1 MSLTDSVI
9 TDSLGYSLE
18 RNRIEGLQILN
29 WTELD
34 TKSANT
40 ARVLAMDAVENAGHG
55 HPGTAMALAPVAH
68 LLFQKVMNHSPKNSD
83 WFARDRFILS
93 CGHASMLLYAQ
104 LYLTG
109 YGLEIE
115 DLKNFRKHN
124 SLTPGHPEY
133 RHTNGV
139 EMTTG
144 PLGQGLSSA
153 VGMAIAS
160 RYWRNYFDPK
170 TSKHQ
175 SIFDNYIYVI
185 ASDGD
190 LQEGVTS
197 EASSIAGHLNLSNLI
212 VIYDDNKISIDGQ
225 TNLAFTEDVEKR
237 YEAYGWDTHCVEL
250 DSSGSVNIQNLI
262 QAIDK
267 SKKSDKPSFIR
278 LKTIIAWP
286 SPNAQNT
293 AASHGAPLGKEE
305 VSLTKKSLGFNSE
318 ESFTVSKE
326 VLDYTRSVIETGEEK
341 YKKWLEDFQSWS
353 LNNPEL
359 SKEFNRLKNN
369 ELPSDLEIGLP
380 TFEAGSSVASRKS
393 GGTVLNYLSEKL
405 IELIGG
411 SADLAESNGVAL
423 KNAAVMQKPELNI
436 ANSSIGGKYLH
447 FGIREHAMASIM
459 NGLALYG
466 FARPFGAT
474 FLIFSDYQKPAI
486 RLASLMQL
494 PVIYVWS
501 HDSIGLGEDGPTHQ
515 PVEQLWSLRSIP
527 GFNVVRPCDANEVSQ
542 AWLKIIKDN
551 KPAGIVLTRQNI
563 PTLDRKIYS
572 SEKGVLKGA
581 YILSDAKNNKPEL
594 ILIATGSEVQLAID
608 AQIQLEDSQISTRV
622 VSMPCV
628 EWFLDQDKKY
638 QDEVLPE
645 MIKNRIA
652 IEAGSTV
659 GWYRFVGSA
668 GEVIGL
674 DQYGASSKPDI
685 LFKEYGISVENIVAT
700 AKKLINKN

>member
-1 MSLTDSVI
+1 M
-9 TDSLGYSLE
+9 
-18 RNRIEGLQILN
+18 N
-29 WTELD
+29 WSELD
-34 TKSANT
+34 TKSSNT

-68 LLFQKVMNHSPKNSD
+68 LLFQKIMNHSPKNSD

-93 CGHASMLLYAQ
+93 CGHASMLLYSQ
-104 LYLTG
+104 LYLCG

-115 DLKNFRKHN
+115 DLKNFRKHG

-133 RHTNGV
+133 GHTNGV

-160 RYWRNYFDPK
+160 RYWRNYFD
-170 TSKHQ
+170 SKADRNQ

-225 TNLAFTEDVEKR
+225 TDLAFTEDVEKR
-237 YEAYGWDTHCVEL
+237 YQAYGWETHCVEL
-250 DSSGSVNIQNLI
+250 DSSGNVDIQKLI
-262 QAIDK
+262 TAIEE

-293 AASHGAPLGKEE
+293 AASHGAPLGKDE
-305 VSLTKKSLGFNSE
+305 VILTKESLGFDSTKN
-318 ESFTVSKE
+318 FDVSKE
-326 VLDYTRSVIETGEEK
+326 ILDYTRSVIQTGSEK
-341 YKKWLEDFQSWS
+341 YKIWLEKFNDWS
-353 LNNPEL
+353 LKNPEL
-359 SKEFNRLKNN
+359 SKEFHRLQAG
-369 ELPSDLEIGLP
+369 ELPKNLEVGLP
-380 TFEAGSSVASRKS
+380 NFEAGSNVASRKS
-393 GGTVLNYLSEKL
+393 GGTVLNFFSEKM

-423 KNAAVMQKPELNI
+423 KNAMNMQRPELNI
-436 ANSSIGGKYLH
+436 PNSSIGGKYLH

-466 FARPFGAT
+466 FTRPFGAT

-527 GFNVVRPCDANEVSQ
+527 GFNVVRPCDANEVTQ
-542 AWLKIIKDN
+542 AWLKIIKDK
-551 KPAGIVLTRQNI
+551 KPAGIILTRQNI
-563 PTLDRKIYS
+563 PTLDRKIYD
-572 SEKGVLKGA
+572 SELGVSKGGYVL
-581 YILSDAKNNKPEL
+581 SEAKNGKPEV
-594 ILIATGSEVQLAID
+594 ILIATGSEVQLALD
-608 AQIQLEDSQISTRV
+608 AQKQLEDEKVSTRV

-628 EWFLDQDKKY
+628 EWFLNQDKNY
-638 QDEVLPE
+638 RDEVLPTE
-645 MIKNRIA
+645 IKSRIA
-652 IEAGSTV
+652 IEAGSTI
-659 GWYRFVGSA
+659 GWYRFVGTEGA
-668 GEVIGL
+668 VIGL
-674 DQYGASSKPDI
+674 DHYGASSKPDI
-685 LFKEYGISVENIVAT
+685 LFKEFGISVENIVAT
-700 AKKLINKN
+700 AKKLIN

>member
-1 MSLTDSVI
+1 MSLLDSVI

-18 RNRIEGLQILN
+18 RNRIKGLEILN

-34 TKSANT
+34 TKASNT
-40 ARVLAMDAVENAGHG
+40 ARVLAMDSVENAGHG

-68 LLFQKVMNHSPKNSD
+68 LLFQKVMNHSPKNTD

-93 CGHASMLLYAQ
+93 CGHASMLLYSQ
-104 LYLTG
+104 LYLAG

-124 SLTPGHPEY
+124 SLTPGHPEFG
-133 RHTNGV
+133 HTNGV

-144 PLGQGLSSA
+144 PLGQGLASA
-153 VGMAIAS
+153 VGMSIAS
-160 RYWRNYFDPK
+160 RYWRNYFDAK
-170 TSKHQ
+170 TEKNK

-225 TNLAFTEDVEKR
+225 TNLAFTEDVVKR
-237 YEAYGWDTHCVEL
+237 YQAYGWDTHSVDL
-250 DSSGSVNIQNLI
+250 DSTGSVDIQKLFD
-262 QAIDK
+262 AIEE

-278 LKTIIAWP
+278 LKSIIAWP
-286 SPNAQNT
+286 APNAQNT
-293 AASHGAPLGKEE
+293 AASHGAPLGKDE
-305 VSLTKKSLGFNSE
+305 VILTKESLGLNPS
-318 ESFTVSKE
+318 ESFSVSKE
-326 VLDYTRSVIETGEEK
+326 VLDYTRSIVQTGDEK
-341 YKKWLEDFQSWS
+341 FKTWSEKFQEWS
-353 LNNPEL
+353 SKNPEL
-359 SKEFNRLKNN
+359 SKEFIRLQSNK
-369 ELPSDLEIGLP
+369 LPIDLDNGLP
-380 TFEAGSSVASRKS
+380 NFEAESSIASRKS
-393 GGTVLNYLSEKL
+393 GGIVLNFFSEKM

-423 KNAAVMQKPELNI
+423 KNAMIMQKPELNI
-436 ANSSIGGKYLH
+436 PNSSIGGKYLH

-466 FARPFGAT
+466 FTRPFGAT

-515 PVEQLWSLRSIP
+515 PVEQLWSLRLIP

-542 AWLKIIKDN
+542 AWLKIIKDK
-551 KPAGIVLTRQNI
+551 KPAGIILTRQNI
-563 PTLDRKIYS
+563 PTLDRKIYA
-572 SEKGVLKGA
+572 SEKGVAKGA
-581 YILSDAKNNKPEL
+581 YILSEAKNAKPEV
-594 ILIATGSEVQLAID
+594 ILIATGSEVQLALA
-608 AQIQLEDSQISTRV
+608 AQKQLEDEKISTRV

-628 EWFLDQDKKY
+628 EWFLDQDKNY
-638 QDEVLPE
+638 QNEVLPQN
-645 MIKNRIA
+645 IKKRVA
-652 IEAGSTV
+652 IEAGSTL
-659 GWYRFVGSA
+659 GWYRFIGTEGA
-668 GEVIGL
+668 AIGL
-674 DQYGASSKPDI
+674 DHYGASSKPDI
-685 LFKEYGISVENIVAT
+685 LFKEYGITVENIIAT
-700 AKKLINKN
+700 AKKLIN

>member
-1 MSLTDSVI
+1 VSLLDSVT

-18 RNRIEGLQILN
+18 RKRIKGLYILN

-34 TKSANT
+34 TKSSNT

-68 LLFQKVMNHSPKNSD
+68 LLFNKVMNHSPKNSD

-93 CGHASMLLYAQ
+93 CGHASMLLYSQ

-124 SLTPGHPEY
+124 SLTPGHPEFG
-133 RHTNGV
+133 HTNGV

-170 TSKHQ
+170 TAVNQ

-212 VIYDDNKISIDGQ
+212 VIYDDNKISIDGE

-237 YEAYGWDTHCVEL
+237 YQAYGWDTHTVGL
-250 DSSGSVNIQNLI
+250 DSNGSVDIQKLI
-262 QAIDK
+262 DAIEK
-267 SKKSDKPSFIR
+267 SKKSEKPSFIR
-278 LKTIIAWP
+278 LKTVIAWP
-286 SPNAQNT
+286 APHAQNT
-293 AASHGAPLGKEE
+293 AASHGAPLGKDE
-305 VSLTKKSLGFNSE
+305 VKLTKESLGFNPD
-318 ESFTVSKE
+318 ESFVVSKE
-326 VLDYTRSVIETGEEK
+326 VLDYTRSVLETGEEK
-341 YKKWLEDFQSWS
+341 YNKWLQKFEDWASKNPDLNKQFKRLQSRS
-353 LNNPEL
+353 LPDDLENN
-359 SKEFNRLKNN
+359 
-369 ELPSDLEIGLP
+369 LPS
-380 TFEAGSSVASRKS
+380 FEAGASVASRKS
-393 GGTVLNYLSEKL
+393 GGTVLNFFSEKL
-405 IELIGG
+405 VELIGG

-423 KNAAVMQKPELNI
+423 KNATIMQKPELNI
-436 ANSSIGGKYLH
+436 PNSSIGGKYLH

-466 FARPFGAT
+466 FSRPFGAT

-542 AWLKIIKDN
+542 AWLKIIKDK

-563 PTLDRKIYS
+563 PTLDRKIYA
-572 SEKGVLKGA
+572 SEQGVSKGA
-581 YILSDAKNNKPEL
+581 YVLSEAKNNQAEM
-594 ILIATGSEVQLAID
+594 ILIATGSEVQLALD
-608 AQIQLEDSQISTRV
+608 AQKQLEEQKISTRV

-628 EWFLDQDKKY
+628 EWFLAQDEKY
-638 QDEVLPE
+638 QKQVLPKD
-645 MIKNRIA
+645 IKKIA
-652 IEAGSTV
+652 IEAGSTL
-659 GWYRFVGSA
+659 GWYRFVGSDGA
-668 GEVIGL
+668 VIGL
-674 DQYGASSKPDI
+674 DHYGASSKPDI

-700 AKKLINKN
+700 AKKLIN

>member
-1 MSLTDSVI
+1 MSLLDSVT

-18 RNRIEGLQILN
+18 RKRIKGLYILN

-34 TKSANT
+34 TKSSNT

-68 LLFQKVMNHSPKNSD
+68 LLFNKVMNHSPKNSD

-93 CGHASMLLYAQ
+93 CGHASMLLYSQ

-124 SLTPGHPEY
+124 SLTPGHPEFG
-133 RHTNGV
+133 HTNGV

-170 TSKHQ
+170 TAVNQ

-212 VIYDDNKISIDGQ
+212 VIYDDNKISIDGE

-237 YEAYGWDTHCVEL
+237 YQAYDWDTHTVGL
-250 DSSGSVNIQNLI
+250 DSNGSVDIQKLI
-262 QAIDK
+262 DAIEK
-267 SKKSDKPSFIR
+267 SKKSEKPSFIR
-278 LKTIIAWP
+278 LKTVIAWP
-286 SPNAQNT
+286 APHAQNT
-293 AASHGAPLGKEE
+293 AASHGAPLGKDE
-305 VSLTKKSLGFNSE
+305 VKLTKESLGFNPD
-318 ESFTVSKE
+318 ESFVVSKE
-326 VLDYTRSVIETGEEK
+326 VLDYTRSVLETGEEK
-341 YKKWLEDFQSWS
+341 YNKWLQKFEDWASKNPDLNKQFKRLQSSS
-353 LNNPEL
+353 LPDDLESN
-359 SKEFNRLKNN
+359 
-369 ELPSDLEIGLP
+369 LPS
-380 TFEAGSSVASRKS
+380 FEAGASVASRKS
-393 GGTVLNYLSEKL
+393 GGTVLDFFSEKL
-405 IELIGG
+405 VELIGG

-423 KNAAVMQKPELNI
+423 KNATIMQKPELNI
-436 ANSSIGGKYLH
+436 PNSSIGGKYLH

-466 FARPFGAT
+466 FSRPFGAT

-542 AWLKIIKDN
+542 AWLKIIKDK

-563 PTLDRKIYS
+563 PTLDRKIYA
-572 SEKGVLKGA
+572 SEQGVSKGGYVL
-581 YILSDAKNNKPEL
+581 SEAKKNQAEM
-594 ILIATGSEVQLAID
+594 ILIATGSEVQLALD
-608 AQIQLEDSQISTRV
+608 AQKQLEEQKISTRV

-628 EWFLDQDKKY
+628 EWFLA
-638 QDEVLPE
+638 QDENYQKQVLPKG
-645 MIKNRIA
+645 IKKIA
-652 IEAGSTV
+652 IEAGSTL
-659 GWYRFVGSA
+659 GWYRFVGSDGA
-668 GEVIGL
+668 VIGL
-674 DQYGASSKPDI
+674 DHYGASSKPCLLYTSDAAD
-685 LFKEYGISVENIVAT
+685 EENIVAT
-700 AKKLINKN
+700 AKKLIN

>member
-1 MSLTDSVI
+1 M
-9 TDSLGYSLE
+9 
-18 RNRIEGLQILN
+18 N
-29 WTELD
+29 WTDLD
-34 TKSANT
+34 TKSSNT

-68 LLFQKVMNHSPKNSD
+68 LLFQKIMNHSPKNSD

-93 CGHASMLLYAQ
+93 CGHASMLLYSQ

-109 YGLEIE
+109 YGLELE

-124 SLTPGHPEY
+124 SLTPGHPEFG
-133 RHTNGV
+133 HTNGV

-160 RYWRNYFDPK
+160 RYWRNYFDPNTAK
-170 TSKHQ
+170 NQ
-175 SIFDNYIYVI
+175 SIFDNHIYVI

-212 VIYDDNKISIDGQ
+212 VVYDDNKISIDGQ
-225 TNLAFTEDVEKR
+225 TNLAFSEDVEKR
-237 YEAYGWDTHCVEL
+237 YQSYGWDTHSVEL
-250 DSSGSVNIQNLI
+250 DSFGSVDIQKLI
-262 QAIDK
+262 ESIDK
-267 SKKSDKPSFIR
+267 SKKTDKPSFIR

-305 VSLTKKSLGFNSE
+305 VILTKNKLGFDSAK
-318 ESFTVSKE
+318 SFNVSQE
-326 VLDYTRSVIETGEEK
+326 VLDYTRSVVQTGEEK
-341 YKKWLEDFQSWS
+341 YNNWLAKYQDWAK
-353 LNNPEL
+353 NNPEL
-359 SKEFNRLKNN
+359 NKDFVRLQKGQ
-369 ELPSDLEIGLP
+369 LPNDLEVGLP
-380 TFEAGSSVASRKS
+380 IFEKDTNLASRKS
-393 GGTVLNYLSEKL
+393 GGTVLNFFSEKM
-405 IELIGG
+405 IELVGG

-423 KNAAVMQKPELNI
+423 KNAKIMQKPELNI
-436 ANSSIGGKYLH
+436 PNSSIGGKYIH

-466 FARPFGAT
+466 FTRPFGAT

-515 PVEQLWSLRSIP
+515 PIEQLWSLRSIP

-542 AWLKIIKDN
+542 SWLKIIKDK

-563 PTLDRKIYS
+563 PTLDRTIYA
-572 SEKGVLKGA
+572 SEKGVSRGA
-581 YILSDAKNNKPEL
+581 YVLSEAKNGNPEV
-594 ILIATGSEVQLAID
+594 ILIATGSEVQLALA
-608 AQIQLEDSQISTRV
+608 AQKQLEDSKISTRV

-628 EWFLDQDKKY
+628 EWFLEQDKKY
-638 QDEVLPE
+638 QNEVLPE
-645 MIKNRIA
+645 KVKKKIA
-652 IEAGSTV
+652 IEAGSTI
-659 GWYRFVGSA
+659 GWYKFVGTDGA
-668 GEVIGL
+668 VIGL
-674 DQYGASSKPDI
+674 DRYGASSKPDI
-685 LFKEYGISVENIVAT
+685 LFKEFGISVENIVAT
-700 AKKLINKN
+700 AKKLIN

>member
-1 MSLTDSVI
+1 M
-9 TDSLGYSLE
+9 
-18 RNRIEGLQILN
+18 N
-29 WTELD
+29 WTDLD
-34 TKSANT
+34 IKSSNT
-40 ARVLAMDAVENAGHG
+40 ARVLAMDAVEHAGHG

-68 LLFQKVMNHSPKNSD
+68 LLFQKIMNHSPKNSD

-93 CGHASMLLYAQ
+93 CGHASMLLYSQ

-109 YGLEIE
+109 YGLELE

-124 SLTPGHPEY
+124 SLTPGHPEFG
-133 RHTNGV
+133 HTNGV

-160 RYWRNYFDPK
+160 RYWRNYFDPNTAK
-170 TSKHQ
+170 NQ

-225 TNLAFTEDVEKR
+225 TNLAFSEDVEKR
-237 YEAYGWDTHCVEL
+237 YQSYGWDTHSVEL
-250 DSSGSVNIQNLI
+250 DSFGSVDIQKLI
-262 QAIDK
+262 ESIDK
-267 SKKSDKPSFIR
+267 SKKTDKPSFIR

-305 VSLTKKSLGFNSE
+305 VILTKNKLGFDSAK
-318 ESFTVSKE
+318 SFNVSQE
-326 VLDYTRSVIETGEEK
+326 VLDYTRSVVQTGEEK
-341 YKKWLEDFQSWS
+341 YNNWLAKYQDWAK
-353 LNNPEL
+353 NNPEL
-359 SKEFNRLKNN
+359 NKDFVRLQKGQ
-369 ELPSDLEIGLP
+369 LPNDLEEGLP
-380 TFEAGSSVASRKS
+380 IFEKDTNLASRKS
-393 GGTVLNYLSEKL
+393 GGTVLNFFSEKM
-405 IELIGG
+405 IELVGG

-423 KNAAVMQKPELNI
+423 KNANIMQKPELNI
-436 ANSSIGGKYLH
+436 PNSSIGGKYIH

-466 FARPFGAT
+466 FTRPFGAT

-515 PVEQLWSLRSIP
+515 PIEQLWSLRSIP

-542 AWLKIIKDN
+542 SWLKIIKDK

-563 PTLDRKIYS
+563 PTLDRTIYA
-572 SEKGVLKGA
+572 SEKGVSSGA
-581 YILSDAKNNKPEL
+581 YVLSEAKNGNPEL
-594 ILIATGSEVQLAID
+594 ILIATGSEVQLALA
-608 AQIQLEDSQISTRV
+608 AQKQLQDSKISTRV

-628 EWFLDQDKKY
+628 EWFLEQDKKY
-638 QDEVLPE
+638 QNEVLPE
-645 MIKNRIA
+645 KVKKKIA
-652 IEAGSTV
+652 IEAGSTI
-659 GWYRFVGSA
+659 GWYKFVGTDGA
-668 GEVIGL
+668 VIGL
-674 DQYGASSKPDI
+674 DRYGASSKPDI
-685 LFKEYGISVENIVAT
+685 LFKEFGISVENIVAT
-700 AKKLINKN
+700 AKKLIN

>member
-1 MSLTDSVI
+1 MT

-18 RNRIEGLQILN
+18 RKRIKGLYILN

-34 TKSANT
+34 TKSSNT

-68 LLFQKVMNHSPKNSD
+68 LLFNKVMNHSPKNSD

-93 CGHASMLLYAQ
+93 CGHASMLLYSQ

-124 SLTPGHPEY
+124 SLTPGHPEFG
-133 RHTNGV
+133 HTNGV

-170 TSKHQ
+170 TAVNQ

-212 VIYDDNKISIDGQ
+212 VIYDDNKISIDGE

-237 YEAYGWDTHCVEL
+237 YQAYGWDTHTVGL
-250 DSSGSVNIQNLI
+250 DSNGSVDIQKLI
-262 QAIDK
+262 DAIEK
-267 SKKSDKPSFIR
+267 SKKSEKPSFIR
-278 LKTIIAWP
+278 LKTVIAWP
-286 SPNAQNT
+286 APHAQNT
-293 AASHGAPLGKEE
+293 AASHGAPLGKDE
-305 VSLTKKSLGFNSE
+305 VKLTKESLGFNPE
-318 ESFTVSKE
+318 ESFVVPKE
-326 VLDYTRSVIETGEEK
+326 VLEYTRSVLETGEEK
-341 YKKWLEDFQSWS
+341 YNKWLQKFEDWASKNPDLNKQFKRLQSHS
-353 LNNPEL
+353 LPDDLENN
-359 SKEFNRLKNN
+359 
-369 ELPSDLEIGLP
+369 LPS
-380 TFEAGSSVASRKS
+380 FEAGSSVASRKS
-393 GGTVLNYLSEKL
+393 GGTVLNFFSEKL
-405 IELIGG
+405 VELIGG

-423 KNAAVMQKPELNI
+423 KNATIMQIPELNI
-436 ANSSIGGKYLH
+436 PNSSIGGKYLH

-466 FARPFGAT
+466 FSRPFGAT

-542 AWLKIIKDN
+542 AWLKIIKDK

-563 PTLDRKIYS
+563 PTLDRKIYA
-572 SEKGVLKGA
+572 SEQGVSKGGYVL
-581 YILSDAKNNKPEL
+581 SEAKNNQPET
-594 ILIATGSEVQLAID
+594 ILIATGSEVQLALD
-608 AQIQLEDSQISTRV
+608 AQKQLEEQKISTRV

-628 EWFLDQDKKY
+628 EWFLAQDEKY
-638 QDEVLPE
+638 QNQVLPKD
-645 MIKNRIA
+645 IKKIA
-652 IEAGSTV
+652 IEAGSTL
-659 GWYRFVGSA
+659 GWYKFVGSDGA
-668 GEVIGL
+668 VIGL
-674 DQYGASSKPDI
+674 DHYGASSKPDI

-700 AKKLINKN
+700 AKKLIN

>member
-1 MSLTDSVI
+1 MSLLDSVI
-9 TDSLGYSLE
+9 TDSLGCSLE
-18 RNRIEGLQILN
+18 RNRIKGLQILN

-93 CGHASMLLYAQ
+93 CGHASMLLYSQ

-124 SLTPGHPEY
+124 SLTPGHPEFG
-133 RHTNGV
+133 HTNGV

-160 RYWRNYFDPK
+160 RYWRNYFDSK
-170 TSKHQ
+170 TAKNQ

-237 YEAYGWDTHCVEL
+237 YQAYGWDTHLVEL
-250 DSSGSVNIQNLI
+250 DSSGNVSIQKLI
-262 QAIDK
+262 DAIEK

-293 AASHGAPLGKEE
+293 AASHGAPLGKDE
-305 VSLTKKSLGFNSE
+305 VILTKESLGFNPTE
-318 ESFTVSKE
+318 TFVVSKE
-326 VLDYTRSVIETGEEK
+326 VLDYTRSVVQTGEEK
-341 YKKWLEDFQSWS
+341 YKKWLEKFKEWS
-353 LNNPEL
+353 SKNPEL
-359 SKEFNRLKNN
+359 SKEFDRLQSQ
-369 ELPSDLEIGLP
+369 ELPKDLEQGLP
-380 TFEAGSSVASRKS
+380 KFESGSSIASRKS
-393 GGTVLNYLSEKL
+393 GGTVLNFFSEKM

-423 KNAAVMQKPELNI
+423 KNALIMQKPELNI
-436 ANSSIGGKYLH
+436 SNSSIGGKYLH

-542 AWLKIIKDN
+542 AWLKIIKDR

-563 PTLDRKIYS
+563 PTLDRKIYA
-572 SEKGVLKGA
+572 SELGTSKGA
-581 YILSDAKNNKPEL
+581 YILSEAKNAKPEV
-594 ILIATGSEVQLAID
+594 ILIATGSEVQMALE
-608 AQIQLEDSQISTRV
+608 AQKQLENENVSTRV

-628 EWFLDQDKKY
+628 EWFLDQDHKY
-638 QDEVLPE
+638 QNEVLPE
-645 MIKNRIA
+645 NLKKRIA
-652 IEAGSTV
+652 IEAGSTI
-659 GWYRFVGSA
+659 GWYRFVGTDGA
-668 GEVIGL
+668 VIGL
-674 DQYGASSKPDI
+674 DHYGASSKPDI
-685 LFKEYGISVENIVAT
+685 LFKEYGITVENIVAT
-700 AKKLINKN
+700 AKKLIN

>member
-1 MSLTDSVI
+1 MSLLDSVI

-18 RNRIEGLQILN
+18 RNRIKGLQILN

-93 CGHASMLLYAQ
+93 CGHASMLLYSQ

-124 SLTPGHPEY
+124 SLTPGHPEFG
-133 RHTNGV
+133 HTNGV

-160 RYWRNYFDPK
+160 RYWRNYFDSK
-170 TSKHQ
+170 TAKNQ

-237 YEAYGWDTHCVEL
+237 YQAYGWDTHLVEL
-250 DSSGSVNIQNLI
+250 DSSGNVSIQKLI
-262 QAIDK
+262 DAIEK

-293 AASHGAPLGKEE
+293 AASHGAPLGKDE
-305 VSLTKKSLGFNSE
+305 VILTKESLGFNPTE
-318 ESFTVSKE
+318 TFVVSKE
-326 VLDYTRSVIETGEEK
+326 VLDYTRSVVQTGEEK
-341 YKKWLEDFQSWS
+341 YKKWLEKFKEWS
-353 LNNPEL
+353 SKNPEL
-359 SKEFNRLKNN
+359 SKEFHRLQSQ
-369 ELPSDLEIGLP
+369 ELPKDLEQGLP
-380 TFEAGSSVASRKS
+380 KFETGSSIASRKS
-393 GGTVLNYLSEKL
+393 GGTVLNFFSEKM

-423 KNAAVMQKPELNI
+423 KNALIMQKPELNI
-436 ANSSIGGKYLH
+436 SNSSIGGKYLH

-542 AWLKIIKDN
+542 AWLKIIKDR

-563 PTLDRKIYS
+563 PTLDRKIYA
-572 SEKGVLKGA
+572 SELGTSKGA
-581 YILSDAKNNKPEL
+581 YILSEAKNAKPEV
-594 ILIATGSEVQLAID
+594 ILIATGSEVQMALE
-608 AQIQLEDSQISTRV
+608 AQKQLENENVSTRV

-628 EWFLDQDKKY
+628 EWFLDQDHKY
-638 QDEVLPE
+638 QNEVLPE
-645 MIKNRIA
+645 NLKKRIA
-652 IEAGSTV
+652 IEAGSTI
-659 GWYRFVGSA
+659 GWYRFVGTDGA
-668 GEVIGL
+668 VIGL
-674 DQYGASSKPDI
+674 DHYGASSKPDI
-685 LFKEYGISVENIVAT
+685 LFKEYGITVENIVAT
-700 AKKLINKN
+700 AKKLIN

>member
-1 MSLTDSVI
+1 VSLLDSVI

-18 RNRIEGLQILN
+18 RNRIKGLQILN

-93 CGHASMLLYAQ
+93 CGHASMLLYSQ

-124 SLTPGHPEY
+124 SLTPGHPEFG
-133 RHTNGV
+133 HTNGV

-160 RYWRNYFDPK
+160 RYWRNYFDSK
-170 TSKHQ
+170 TAKNQ

-237 YEAYGWDTHCVEL
+237 YQAYGWDTHLVEL
-250 DSSGSVNIQNLI
+250 DSSGNVSIQKLI
-262 QAIDK
+262 DAIEK

-293 AASHGAPLGKEE
+293 AASHGAPLGKDE
-305 VSLTKKSLGFNSE
+305 VILTKESLGFNPTE
-318 ESFTVSKE
+318 TFAVSKE
-326 VLDYTRSVIETGEEK
+326 VLDYTRSVVQTGEEK
-341 YKKWLEDFQSWS
+341 YKKWLEKFKEWS
-353 LNNPEL
+353 SKNPEL
-359 SKEFNRLKNN
+359 SKEFDRLQSQ
-369 ELPSDLEIGLP
+369 ELPKDLEQGLP
-380 TFEAGSSVASRKS
+380 KFESGSSIASRKS
-393 GGTVLNYLSEKL
+393 GGTVLNFFSEKM

-423 KNAAVMQKPELNI
+423 KNALIMQKPELNI
-436 ANSSIGGKYLH
+436 SNSSIGGKYLH

-542 AWLKIIKDN
+542 AWLKIIKDR

-563 PTLDRKIYS
+563 PTLDRKIYA
-572 SEKGVLKGA
+572 SELGTSKGA
-581 YILSDAKNNKPEL
+581 YILSEAKNAKPEV
-594 ILIATGSEVQLAID
+594 ILIATGSEVQMALE
-608 AQIQLEDSQISTRV
+608 AQKQLENENVSTRV

-628 EWFLDQDKKY
+628 EWFLDQDHKY
-638 QDEVLPE
+638 QNEVLPE
-645 MIKNRIA
+645 NLKKRIA
-652 IEAGSTV
+652 IEAGSTI
-659 GWYRFVGSA
+659 GWYRFVGTDGA
-668 GEVIGL
+668 VIGL
-674 DQYGASSKPDI
+674 DHYGASSKPDI
-685 LFKEYGISVENIVAT
+685 LFKEYGITVENIVAT
-700 AKKLINKN
+700 AKKLIN

>member
-1 MSLTDSVI
+1 MSLLDSVI

-18 RNRIEGLQILN
+18 RNRIKGLQILN

-93 CGHASMLLYAQ
+93 CGHASMLLYSQ

-124 SLTPGHPEY
+124 SLTPGHPEFG
-133 RHTNGV
+133 HTNGV

-160 RYWRNYFDPK
+160 RYWRNYFDSK
-170 TSKHQ
+170 TAKNQ

-212 VIYDDNKISIDGQ
+212 LIYDDNKISIDGQ

-237 YEAYGWDTHCVEL
+237 YQAYGWDTHLVEL
-250 DSSGSVNIQNLI
+250 DSSGNVSIQKLI
-262 QAIDK
+262 DAIEK

-293 AASHGAPLGKEE
+293 AASHGAPLGKDE
-305 VSLTKKSLGFNSE
+305 VILTKESLGFNPTE
-318 ESFTVSKE
+318 TFAVSKE
-326 VLDYTRSVIETGEEK
+326 VLDYTRSVVQTGEEK
-341 YKKWLEDFQSWS
+341 YKKWLEKFKEWS
-353 LNNPEL
+353 SKNPEL
-359 SKEFNRLKNN
+359 SKEFHRLQSQ
-369 ELPSDLEIGLP
+369 ELPKDLEQGLP
-380 TFEAGSSVASRKS
+380 KFETGSSIASRKS
-393 GGTVLNYLSEKL
+393 GGTVLNFFSEKM

-423 KNAAVMQKPELNI
+423 KNALIMQKPELNI
-436 ANSSIGGKYLH
+436 SNSSIGGKYLH

-527 GFNVVRPCDANEVSQ
+527 GFSVVRPCDANEVSQ
-542 AWLKIIKDN
+542 AWLKIIKDR

-563 PTLDRKIYS
+563 PTLDRKIYA
-572 SEKGVLKGA
+572 SELGTSKGA
-581 YILSDAKNNKPEL
+581 YILSEAKNAKPEV
-594 ILIATGSEVQLAID
+594 ILIATGSEVQMALE
-608 AQIQLEDSQISTRV
+608 AQKQLENENVSTRV

-628 EWFLDQDKKY
+628 EWFLDQDHKY
-638 QDEVLPE
+638 QNEVLPE
-645 MIKNRIA
+645 NLKKRIA
-652 IEAGSTV
+652 IEAGSTI
-659 GWYRFVGSA
+659 GWYRFVGTDGA
-668 GEVIGL
+668 VIGL
-674 DQYGASSKPDI
+674 DHYGASSKPDI
-685 LFKEYGISVENIVAT
+685 LFKEYGITVENIVAT
-700 AKKLINKN
+700 AKKLIN